1 LEKAVRIAVLMA
13 VHNRWE
19 MTKNVLDRLH
29 FPPVDI
35 DLSIYIVDDGSTDST
50 SFDVLQY
57 PLVAYQRSDGNLFW
71 AKAMKLAQD
80 SVVDKVDYYL
90 WLNNDVRL
98 SDDFFVRI
106 LESIKSHP
114 KTILVGQTSDPTSQ
128 LISYGGYKRIGRH
141 PHRFKNVQAE
151 KDYKEA
157 DTFCGN
163 IVLIPFSINFALGG
177 IDGEFEHGYA
187 DHDFGYRAV
196 KMGYP
201 IRIIPGFLGS
211 CSRNPNILKTQ
222 NRLHALQLILSKKYL
237 PIRSQ
242 IRFCK
247 RHGGPEWILY
257 VITPYVR
264 TILGINQYRSRE
276 IDSGF

>member
-1 LEKAVRIAVLMA
+1 MEKAIRISVLMA

-19 MTKNVLDRLH
+19 MTHEILDNLQISSSE
-29 FPPVDI
+29 I
-35 DLSIYIVDDGSTDST
+35 DLCLHIVDDGSSDAT
-50 SFDVLQY
+50 SKSLSQY
-57 PLVAYQRSDGNLFW
+57 PKVRYQRGDGNLFW

-80 SVVDKVDYYL
+80 SVVDPVDYYL
-90 WLNNDVRL
+90 WLNNDVKL
-98 SDDFFVRI
+98 SADFFARI
-106 LESIKSHP
+106 LESVKNHP
-114 KTILVGQTSDPTSQ
+114 NTILVGQTSDSISG

-151 KDYKEA
+151 SDYEEA

-163 IVLIPFSINFALGG
+163 IVLIPTSINRDLGG

-187 DHDFGYRAV
+187 DHDFGYRAK
-196 KMGYP
+196 KMGYQ
-201 IRIIPGFLGS
+201 IKVIPGFLGS
-211 CSRNPNILKTQ
+211 CSRNPNALKNQ
-222 NRLHALQLILSKKYL
+222 NRLQAFKLILSKKYL
-237 PIRSQ
+237 PWRSQ

-257 VITPYVR
+257 VVSPYLR
-264 TILGINQYRSRE
+264 TLFGLRQYKVSE

>member
-1 LEKAVRIAVLMA
+1 MEKAVRIAVLMA

-19 MTKNVLDRLH
+19 MTRKVLDQLQ
-29 FPPVDI
+29 FPPSDI
-35 DLSIYIVDDGSTDST
+35 NLSVHVVDDGSTDST
-50 SFDVLQY
+50 SFRIIQY
-57 PLVAYQRSDGNLFW
+57 PMVAYQRSNGNLFW

-80 SVVDKVDYYL
+80 SVKNEVDYYL

-106 LESIKSHP
+106 RESIKKHP
-114 KTILVGQTSDPTSQ
+114 KTILVGQTSDPISH

-141 PHRFKNVQAE
+141 PHRFKNVEAE
-151 KDYKEA
+151 KNYEEA

-163 IVLIPFSINFALGG
+163 IVLIPFSINVALGG

-196 KMGYP
+196 KMNHP

-222 NRLHALQLILSKKYL
+222 KRLQALRLILSKKYL

-247 RHGGPEWILY
+247 RHGGPEWIVY
-257 VITPYVR
+257 VLSPYVR
-264 TILGINQYRSRE
+264 TILGLKQYKSRE